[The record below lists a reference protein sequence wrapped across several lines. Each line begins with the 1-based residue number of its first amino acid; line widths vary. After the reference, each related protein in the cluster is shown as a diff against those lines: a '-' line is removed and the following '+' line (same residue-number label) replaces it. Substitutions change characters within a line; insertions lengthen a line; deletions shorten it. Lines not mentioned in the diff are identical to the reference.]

1 MSPPVGDIYIL
12 IILTAGESE
21 KVGATTSDSLLLPNI
36 LFGWKMMWPAVL
48 GSGSVLEYCQ

>member
-21 KVGATTSDSLLLPNI
+21 KVRATTSDGLLLPNI
-36 LFGWKMMWPAVL
+36 LFGWKMTWPAVL